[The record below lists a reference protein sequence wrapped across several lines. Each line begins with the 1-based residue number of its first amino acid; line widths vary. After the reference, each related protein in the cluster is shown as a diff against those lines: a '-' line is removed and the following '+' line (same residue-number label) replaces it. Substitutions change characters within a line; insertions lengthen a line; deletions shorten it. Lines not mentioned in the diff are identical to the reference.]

1 MNQYILN
8 LKGTKK
14 NNTEDIQ
21 VMMNCRNKY
30 QAFNLA
36 YEFFQKGKT
45 DTIYRT
51 EKKGFCTINKFI
63 PNADDLRQFVGK
75 YKVYQSSIKVK

>member
-21 VMMNCRNKY
+21 VMMNCKNKY
-30 QAFNLA
+30 QAFCLA
-36 YEFFQKGKT
+36 YDFFVKG
-45 DTIYRT
+45 
-51 EKKGFCTINKFI
+51 EINKI
-63 PNADDLRQFVGK
+63 YGTTITGL
-75 YKVYQSSIKVK
+75 YYS